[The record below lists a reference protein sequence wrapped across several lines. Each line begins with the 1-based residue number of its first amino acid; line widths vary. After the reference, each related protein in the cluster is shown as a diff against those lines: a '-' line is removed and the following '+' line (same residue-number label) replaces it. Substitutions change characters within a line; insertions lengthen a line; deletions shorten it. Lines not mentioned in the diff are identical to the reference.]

1 MPLWT
6 VAEKTEDEKRSDTKN
21 AVTKLK
27 TLFLKVI
34 SLSPINIKRCII
46 HLILK
51 GIKIV
56 PRSKKIKHYLA
67 GQRYW
72 EVFVIPMDET
82 IVHACELMEKN
93 RIGALVVVDKKIDQ
107 NNHHVVGI
115 ITERDIVKTIS
126 HHQLDI
132 KSKPVEEIMSKK
144 VVSASPEDSTDEA
157 IKLMVENQIRHLAI
171 LDKDRLVG
179 VISMRDIFY
188 SMNFLG

>member
-93 RIGALVVVDKKIDQ
+93 RIGALVVVEKKNRPKRSPCCW
-107 NNHHVVGI
+107 NNH
-115 ITERDIVKTIS
+115 
-126 HHQLDI
+126 
-132 KSKPVEEIMSKK
+132 
-144 VVSASPEDSTDEA
+144 
-157 IKLMVENQIRHLAI
+157 
-171 LDKDRLVG
+171 
-179 VISMRDIFY
+179 
-188 SMNFLG
+188 